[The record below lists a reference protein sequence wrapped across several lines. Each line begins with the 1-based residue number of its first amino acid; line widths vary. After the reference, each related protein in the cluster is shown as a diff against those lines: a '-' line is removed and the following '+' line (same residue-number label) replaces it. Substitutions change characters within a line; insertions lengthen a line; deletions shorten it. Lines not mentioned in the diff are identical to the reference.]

1 MHKFIGLFCKYYLF
15 LSDFKILINTTAPRM
30 DIKNPGHE
38 ISVVVKFLNPL
49 AAQPPKK
56 DPMIPTTIS
65 AISPLLSFV
74 IQPATIPVIAPNK
87 IQISKFIFPPPIILY
102 SYYMLNSLYS
112 KLLYKLVS
120 IFIGFRYYK

>member
-56 DPMIPTTIS
+56 EPIIPTMIS
-65 AISPLLSFV
+65 AISPLLSLV

-87 IQISKFIFPPPIILY
+87 IQISKFIFSPPILTY
-102 SYYMLNSLYS
+102 SHYMLNSVY
-112 KLLYKLVS
+112 LLIIIQIRFTFYW
-120 IFIGFRYYK
+120 F